1 MNRVKTCLGAAA
13 FCVAALAG
21 GALVAQ
27 EIAPVN
33 LKVSGGNRTQNQF
46 RYIQEPF
53 FNKELA
59 EVSGGAITTTF
70 GSLDD
75 LGIQGPEVLR
85 LLSLGMFDISE
96 GTLSYMAGE
105 ASQFESLD
113 LPGLTADIDQQRAM
127 ADALRPELEAVM
139 AERFNVKLLSM
150 APIALQVLYCN
161 KPVAGLQDLSGLK
174 VRTFNR
180 SMAELVEGLGGQ
192 SVNIPFAEVV
202 PAMDRGVA
210 DCAIT
215 GTSAGN
221 TARWWEVTDHLVIL
235 PMGWSMTFFAA
246 NSDSWARLPA
256 ETQDLLTA
264 QFASMENRQWAQAAS
279 DIQDGIN
286 CNTAEGECKDGIVAD
301 RPMTLVELSDEDRA
315 HAAEVLSGSVLPSW
329 ADRCG
334 DECVANWN
342 ATAGQVIGIQ
352 IADR

>member
-1 MNRVKTCLGAAA
+1 MNNVQACIGAAVLSFTA
-13 FCVAALAG
+13 LSGVALS
-21 GALVAQ
+21 AQ
-27 EIAPVN
+27 ELASVN
-33 LKVSGGNRTQNQF
+33 LKVSGGNQTQNQF
-46 RYIQEPF
+46 RFIQEPF
-53 FNKELA
+53 FTEELSEA
-59 EVSGGAITTTF
+59 SGGAISTTF

-113 LPGLTADIDQQRAM
+113 LPGLTADIDVQRAM

-161 KPVAGLQDLSGLK
+161 KPVAGLQDISGLK
-174 VRTFNR
+174 IRTFNR

-192 SVNIPFAEVV
+192 PVNIPFAEVV

-210 DCAIT
+210 DCAVT

-221 TARWWEVTDHLVIL
+221 TARWWEVTDHLVVL

-246 NSDSWARLPA
+246 NANSWDRLPA
-256 ETQDLLTA
+256 ETQAFLTE
-264 QFASMENRQWAQAAS
+264 QFAGMEDRQWAQAVS

-286 CNTAEGECKDGIVAD
+286 CNIAEGDCRDGIVAD
-301 RPMTLVELSDEDRA
+301 RPMTLVELSEEDRA
-315 HAAEVLSGSVLPSW
+315 HAAEVLTSTVLPSW

-334 DECVANWN
+334 EECVANWN
-342 ATAGQVIGIQ
+342 ASAGQVVGLE
-352 IADR
+352 IAE